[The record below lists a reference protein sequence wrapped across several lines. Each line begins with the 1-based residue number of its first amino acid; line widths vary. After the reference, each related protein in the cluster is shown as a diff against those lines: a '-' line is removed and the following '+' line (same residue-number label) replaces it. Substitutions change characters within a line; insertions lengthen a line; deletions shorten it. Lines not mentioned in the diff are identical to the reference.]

1 MESPALKYLAL
12 GVLCVGAG
20 YAAGRLHQKSIDGQR
35 AVREG
40 RGLPRSAKTART
52 LLEIRDAVNRAEPT
66 LRQLEAGQAVTPAR
80 ITRIARAVL

>member
-1 MESPALKYLAL
+1 MDNPWLKYLAL
-12 GVLCVGAG
+12 GAVFAGVG
-20 YAAGRLHQKSIDGQR
+20 YATGRLHQKSIDGQR